1 MGSGFS
7 GGFCSPPVIKG
18 GSRAAARH
26 GGGDG
31 RRVRQ
36 RSSGGGRR
44 LGSAWVEAPW
54 QRLEAVAE
62 GREGG
67 WRGWVA
73 WGWVADAGGR
83 RVEERGRRTWVVG
96 NRGREWSEKKMIFQI
111 STTHLRSDGP
121 KIRTRRAPFHPCNLV
136 YFHISLKRNK
146 CMLKECRYTHHHLDF
161 AFHK

>member
-44 LGSAWVEAPW
+44 LG
-54 QRLEAVAE
+54 QRLGGGTMAAVGGSSGGAR
-62 GREGG
+62 GWLARVGWPGGG
-67 WRGWVA
+67 WLTQ
-73 WGWVADAGGR
+73 GGR

-121 KIRTRRAPFHPCNLV
+121 KIRTRRGS
-136 YFHISLKRNK
+136 ISPV
-146 CMLKECRYTHHHLDF
+146 
-161 AFHK
+161 